1 MRKLVFVI
9 SLLVVFGCS
18 SKKGEKTDV
27 TPNYKMYKQSE
38 MAALMIQMY
47 AKNADNK
54 RLVLEGKTPE
64 DFPEE
69 FLKIHTAQLTDP
81 SDRNANFNAF
91 SDFYLTSFK
100 QVFETSKDSLI
111 IKHNNT
117 INSCIACHKTT
128 CIGPIPKIKKLLI
141 N

>member
-38 MAALMIQMY
+38 MAALMLQMY

-81 SDRNANFNAF
+81 SDRNANFNLF

>member
-38 MAALMIQMY
+38 MAALMLQMY

>member
-1 MRKLVFVI
+1 MKKLVFFVT
-9 SLLVVFGCS
+9 LLFVFGCL
-18 SKKGEKTDV
+18 SKKEEKAEA

-38 MAALMIQMY
+38 MAALMLQMY
-47 AKNADNK
+47 AKNEDNK
-54 RLVLEGKTPE
+54 RLVLEGETPK

-91 SDFYLTSFK
+91 SNFYLTSFK